1 MPAMGAVGTP
11 AQKLLAGVKAID
23 NDIEKAANEKAENTY
38 KKNERN
44 IHGVKIKTEKLQRK
58 I

>member
-1 MPAMGAVGTP
+1 MGAVGTP